1 MLALHGCCSSLV
13 VVACDHVCL
22 RVVPSLALML
32 ILRPMLALMPMRVA
46 MWTPTIDV
54 DAALMLG
61 TVSFEG
67 LRASVRHACASEQHG
82 GDRVSNQRGR

>member
-13 VVACDHVCL
+13 VVECDHVCL
-22 RVVPSLALML
+22 RAVPSLVLVLM
-32 ILRPMLALMPMRVA
+32 LRPMLALMPMRAA
-46 MWTPTIDV
+46 MWTLTICV

-67 LRASVRHACASEQHG
+67 LQASVRHACASEQHG

>member
-1 MLALHGCCSSLV
+1 
-13 VVACDHVCL
+13 VCL
-22 RVVPSLALML
+22 RVVPSLALVLM
-32 ILRPMLALMPMRVA
+32 LRPMLTLMPMRAA
-46 MWTPTIDV
+46 MWTPTIYV

-82 GDRVSNQRGR
+82 ATELATGDDADRHMLFPY

>member
-1 MLALHGCCSSLV
+1 
-13 VVACDHVCL
+13 
-22 RVVPSLALML
+22 
-32 ILRPMLALMPMRVA
+32 
-46 MWTPTIDV
+46 MWTPTIYV

-82 GDRVSNQRGR
+82 ATELATSDDADRHMLFPY